1 MPAVLAALTGAWSPL
16 AALIAAVGILA
27 ITLCHAETASRF
39 REPGGT
45 YLYAREAFGP
55 AVGFQMGWL
64 SFWIRVTSMAAN
76 LNVFV
81 DYLGQMAPAAGAGA
95 SAHRL
100 DRGVEQVAGAAL
112 GLDEA
117 RMRRVGLDL
126 AAQAQDLHVDRAV
139 VDLGVVQS

>member
-45 YLYAREAFGP
+45 YLYAREAYGH

-64 SFWIRVTSMAAN
+64 SFWIRVTSMGAN

-81 DYLGQMAPAAGAGA
+81 NYLGQIIPAAGTGWGRAGVMCLVTA
-95 SAHRL
+95 LVTALNVIGVR
-100 DRGVEQVAGAAL
+100 RGA
-112 GLDEA
+112 
-117 RMRRVGLDL
+117 
-126 AAQAQDLHVDRAV
+126 RAV
-139 VDLGVVQS
+139 DLFTLA